1 LHQIV
6 WIAPKA
12 HSGTALVVTPVGS
25 EHAVERDAVA
35 EVIPFSCALPWVP
48 VRLRLDAD
56 DALIEQHMNTVTP
69 SPTSQAEPGASG
81 RTTRHQASAAGSIRY
96 TD

>member
-56 DALIEQHMNTVTP
+56 DALIAPPNQFRNAEADPPDRARSHGA
-69 SPTSQAEPGASG
+69 QAH
-81 RTTRHQASAAGSIRY
+81 RHQASWP
-96 TD
+96 